1 MSLFELYKFSFL
13 KQGVSHSCH
22 VDKLSVPI
30 FSAPRKDTSGISDPK
45 ITLELLFSDSTLD
58 NLQSASHSKEGSG
71 KRRDGTSLWPW
82 QWRTWD
88 HYITSVFQQ
97 AKTFTKVAISKQNR
111 DLSCFQLFALAA
123 QRRQKVK
130 CVVRLWHQVVHCCA
144 PAGLSLARD
153 DSQHSSRRRFI
164 TF

>member
-58 NLQSASHSKEGSG
+58 NLRFASHSKERSG
-71 KRRDGTSLWPW
+71 KGEMALRC
-82 QWRTWD
+82 
-88 HYITSVFQQ
+88 
-97 AKTFTKVAISKQNR
+97 
-111 DLSCFQLFALAA
+111 DLDSDALET
-123 QRRQKVK
+123 
-130 CVVRLWHQVVHCCA
+130 
-144 PAGLSLARD
+144 
-153 DSQHSSRRRFI
+153 I
-164 TF
+164 I